1 MAKENMMDMM
11 FRDTEVMSE
20 AITMCR
26 REYELYPCPEIWD
39 LVVKV
44 YVSSFRYL
52 TEMSQWFGTPTSRD
66 RLRLISK
73 AKWDI
78 SSSAV
83 MGELRQTSEAV
94 IKEVEYQHRS
104 EMRDATNRLKGI
116 EQDQQKILAAMET
129 QRKILTSLQ
138 EEREVMTEIQDQQKI
153 LHLLQQVETK
163 LNQLSTRD
171 DRGIHLP
178 LQQSSADTN

>member
-1 MAKENMMDMM
+1 MAEENMMDIML
-11 FRDTEVMSE
+11 RDMEVMTE
-20 AITMCR
+20 AIKMCQ
-26 REYELYPCPEIWD
+26 RECELYPCQEMLD

-52 TEMSQWFGTPTSRD
+52 TEMSQWFGTPTSKN
-66 RLRLISK
+66 RLRSIKGLT
-73 AKWDI
+73 WDI
-78 SSSAV
+78 SSSAA

-104 EMRDATNRLKGI
+104 EMRDAAHRLKGI
-116 EQDQQKILAAMET
+116 EQDQQKILAAMEA
-129 QRKILTSLQ
+129 QRKILTTLQ

-171 DRGIHLP
+171 NRGVHLP
-178 LQQSSADTN
+178 LQQLSADTR